1 MEKPKIQWS
10 CKRNKSSQHVGATQV
25 ELARAV
31 HGLPLK
37 NQLVKAE
44 CDVSNHNVF
53 HIGHGKGAGDK
64 HNMLPSFPYV
74 WATGCKTFSK
84 AISCRELCDFF
95 HVSSPHKC
103 ENIHQ
108 AQQKAKCAQKMFGL
122 ATPPHAGTRIFH
134 EPYITCLAELTIP
147 GTKQFIFLRVAS
159 NLLGRS

>member
-95 HVSSPHKC
+95 HVLEIVPSLRPTNVKTSTKHSRKPSALK
-103 ENIHQ
+103 
-108 AQQKAKCAQKMFGL
+108 K
-122 ATPPHAGTRIFH
+122 
-134 EPYITCLAELTIP
+134 CLAWPHLHMLAP
-147 GTKQFIFLRVAS
+147 GFSMNTTSPVLQS
-159 NLLGRS
+159 